1 MRKMLEH
8 SFKAV
13 VQDGKAISGGWGAVK
28 WRVGLGGCRSA
39 ACLRPMGPTEVGRRA
54 GRAGQVGRQH

>member
-13 VQDGKAISGGWGAVK
+13 VQDGRTISGAV
-28 WRVGLGGCRSA
+28 SA
-39 ACLRPMGPTEVGRRA
+39 VSVVGR
-54 GRAGQVGRQH
+54 